1 MSWRIQLTGP
11 RCQHSLALPVQG
23 ITVIFGHSGSGKTSL
38 LQALT
43 GLAPQPGSIDFN
55 GQCWQDAR
63 SFLSPARRQLAV
75 VFQEPRLLPHLSAAD
90 NIRLGQHTIAED
102 PWQHWIGQL
111 GLAPL
116 LNQRAQQLSG
126 GEQQRVALA
135 RALLKP
141 AQALLLDEPF
151 NGLDRKRR
159 HQLMPALKR
168 LGQQMPIVLVTHQLD
183 ELLALADYLVL
194 VDQQGSVSGPVADLL
209 NHPLIT
215 QQRGH
220 VVSVLRA
227 QPAAVTSTT
236 GLQHFEIGGGHS
248 LRIATDHSTSAPY
261 IAIDARDVSLALS
274 HAQDSSILNIL
285 PVTVTAIDPS
295 LQGVQQVHLQL
306 GEQSLV
312 AQLSSHSV
320 AHLQLQVGMAVF
332 AQVKGT
338 VFVGR

>member
-11 RCQHSLALPVQG
+11 RCQHSLALPTQG
-23 ITVIFGHSGSGKTSL
+23 ITVVFGHSGSGKTSL
-38 LQALT
+38 LLALA
-43 GLAPQPGSIDFN
+43 GLAPSPGEIYFN
-55 GQCWQDAR
+55 DQCWQAEDR
-63 SFLSPARRQLAV
+63 FMTPAQRHLAMA
-75 VFQEPRLLPHLSAAD
+75 FQEPRLLPHLSAEQ
-90 NIRLGQHTIAED
+90 NIRLGPHLIDQQNF
-102 PWQHWIGQL
+102 QHWVSHL

-116 LNQRAQQLSG
+116 LKKRASQLSG
-126 GEQQRVALA
+126 GEQQRVSLA

-141 AQALLLDEPF
+141 SQALLLDEPF
-151 NGLDRKRR
+151 TGLDRKRR
-159 HQLMPALKR
+159 HQLIPALKIAAKAK
-168 LGQQMPIVLVTHQLD
+168 PIVIVTHELE

-194 VDQQGSVSGPVADLL
+194 VDHSGSVSGPITERL

-220 VVSVLRA
+220 VVSILRA
-227 QPAAVTSTT
+227 QPAPASSSC
-236 GLQHFEIGGGHS
+236 GLQNFDIGSGLQ
-248 LRIATDHSTSAPY
+248 LRIATDHTPSAPY
-261 IAIDARDVSLALS
+261 IAVDARDVSLTLS
-274 HAQDSSILNIL
+274 RAQDTSILNIL

-295 LQGVQQVHLQL
+295 IQGVQQVHLRM

-320 AHLQLQVGMAVF
+320 AHLQLTVGMNVF